1 MSQRIFFIAPY
12 PFEEAPSQRFRF
24 EQYFDFLRA
33 EGFEIEE
40 HPFYDEKTW
49 RTLYSD
55 GKTLKKAWGLLKSIA
70 RRKILL
76 FKLHRADH
84 IFIHRE
90 VAHIGPPVFEWI
102 IAKILRRRYI
112 YDFDDAIWLPN
123 YSESNARFHRLKAYW
138 KIKYCIKWAHHI
150 TAGNE
155 YLANYAKQFNSN
167 ITIIPTTIDTVE
179 HHNTLCDHSIEPV
192 TIGWTG
198 THTTMRYLEP
208 ILPVLQ
214 DLEKKHSFKFRV
226 ISNEKP
232 EFQLNSLEFI
242 QWKKESEIED
252 LSKIQIGLMPLENDI
267 WSEGKCGFKGLQYMA
282 LGMATIMSPVGVN
295 KQIICE
301 NENGF
306 LAEDVSEWKEKLTQ
320 LLEDQSL
327 RISLGKNGRKTVEK
341 DYSVEGN
348 KNKYLQIFKSEKF

>member
-1 MSQRIFFIAPY
+1 MPKKIFFIAPY
-12 PFEEAPSQRFRF
+12 PFGEAPSQRFRF
-24 EQYFDFLRA
+24 EQYFEYLRSN
-33 EGFEIEE
+33 GYEIEE

-49 RTLYSD
+49 KTLYSE
-55 GKTLKKAWGLLKSIA
+55 GNTIKKAWGILKSIT
-70 RRKILL
+70 RRKLLL
-76 FKLHRADH
+76 FKLRRADH

-102 IAKILRRRYI
+102 IAKILRRKYT

-123 YSESNARFHRLKAYW
+123 YSETNARFHRLKAYW
-138 KIKYCIKWAHHI
+138 KVKYCMKWAYQI

-167 ITIIPTTIDTVE
+167 VLIIPTTIDTE
-179 HHNTLCDHSIEPV
+179 GYHTNQCDHTIEPV

-208 ILPVLQ
+208 LIPVLQ
-214 DLEKKHSFKFRV
+214 ELEKDYDFKFRV

-232 EFQLNSLEFI
+232 EFNLKSLEFVP
-242 QWKKESEIED
+242 WKKETEIED

-267 WSEGKCGFKGLQYMA
+267 WSEGKCGFKGLQYMS

-295 KQIICE
+295 RQIITPG
-301 NENGF
+301 ENGF
-306 LAEDVSEWKEKLTQ
+306 FADNADEWREKIIC
-320 LLEDQSL
+320 LLEDKNL
-327 RISLGKNGRKTVEK
+327 RISLGSNGRKTVEFN
-341 DYSVEGN
+341 YSVKAN
-348 KNKYLQIFKSEKF
+348 KEKYKRLF